1 MLAELLSEEDGIIR
15 ELVENRQG
23 KFRCLV
29 FNYVRNT
36 QCMSRYGNNNI
47 IINNS
52 KNIIC
57 SDYPYG
63 LLCRNSSC
71 FRTTLNTST
80 VHSKARHTVTKIY
93 GKE

>member
-1 MLAELLSEEDGIIR
+1 MLAELLSEEDGIIS

-29 FNYVRNT
+29 FNCVWNT
-36 QCMSRYGNNNI
+36 QCMSRYGNNNN

-52 KNIIC
+52 KT
-57 SDYPYG
+57 
-63 LLCRNSSC
+63 LLVVTILTDFCVETLLL

-80 VHSKARHTVTKIY
+80 IHATL
-93 GKE
+93 